1 MVRGVL
7 ATGQREMTLTL
18 EQTARS
24 SAFNLALGYLTA
36 LFNHTPE
43 LIRQGQDIP
52 INLGSLI
59 PAMKSAA
66 RFF

>member
-1 MVRGVL
+1 VVRGVL

-24 SAFNLALGYLTA
+24 SAINLGLANLTA

-52 INLGSLI
+52 IYLGSLI